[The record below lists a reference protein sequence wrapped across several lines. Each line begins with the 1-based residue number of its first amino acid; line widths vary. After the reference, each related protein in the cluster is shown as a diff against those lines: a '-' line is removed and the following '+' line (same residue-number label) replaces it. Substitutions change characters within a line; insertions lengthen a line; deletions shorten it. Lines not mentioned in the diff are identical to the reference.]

1 MKSFSRNVMG
11 RVRYFYLLR
20 VNRSCIVYGY
30 SIPKV
35 SRSKQ
40 ASPKKRAPENDRL
53 LTRKS
58 GQGSLSF
65 SLHPS
70 AALRDSRI
78 LSSGRKDV
86 DRSWLHPVYSVQRNT
101 FGDTT
106 LNVHLV
112 SGDVVYEYAQSGPIF
127 CAYFAK

>member
-40 ASPKKRAPENDRL
+40 ASPKKRAPGNGRL

-78 LSSGRKDV
+78 LKSGLKPLDKHSCSS
-86 DRSWLHPVYSVQRNT
+86 VYYVQRNT
-101 FGDTT
+101 FVDTT

-112 SGDVVYEYAQSGPIF
+112 SGDIVYEYAQSGAVF
-127 CAYFAK
+127 

>member
-1 MKSFSRNVMG
+1 MKTFSRNVMG

-35 SRSKQ
+35 SSSKQ

-86 DRSWLHPVYSVQRNT
+86 DRSWLQDRKSTR
-101 FGDTT
+101 
-106 LNVHLV
+106 LNSSH
-112 SGDVVYEYAQSGPIF
+112 
-127 CAYFAK
+127 